1 MIAESDGK
9 EEGRDGQSQDQ
20 DVREAFHEFPLG
32 VWRSAEGR
40 TSWGHEALR
49 QAAGGA
55 VAQFLEQTEFHLFA
69 QIWIDTCEHI
79 SVEGAGTV
87 PDVAE
92 EEQQGEGGVAKG
104 EPAAGRATED
114 TVGVIGLPVEFEC
127 FTQLGL
133 SGQALYIGRIRKDLT
148 IEGAAVNGCGYPGLL
163 EGVLRFST
171 AEGNVS
177 PHDALLV

>member
-1 MIAESDGK
+1 MKKAPALAGAWPRGAGLLFADLRGIAESDGK

-92 EEQQGEGGVAKG
+92 E
-104 EPAAGRATED
+104 
-114 TVGVIGLPVEFEC
+114 
-127 FTQLGL
+127 
-133 SGQALYIGRIRKDLT
+133 
-148 IEGAAVNGCGYPGLL
+148 
-163 EGVLRFST
+163 
-171 AEGNVS
+171 
-177 PHDALLV
+177 